1 MWWRPSYAAAMFYI
15 LGLIAAVAVC
25 GVAVGCCCGTWCA
38 QAVLK
43 KAASTDELVKEP
55 TTKPA
60 ASTRKRTP
68 LATKA
73 ADDEGPS
80 DHHDD
85 QLGLASLL
93 VGFTLETLKDSCR
106 ALKLPVGGLKADV
119 VRRLSSFPG
128 APKVNQIE
136 EVKKLQL
143 VLLARGLDCSLAAS
157 DLRSCECTRVWLSR
171 AQAELATR

>member
-1 MWWRPSYAAAMFYI
+1 MFYI

-93 VGFTLETLKDSCR
+93 VGFTWETLKDSCR